1 MGNSKSADKKFE
13 VWTPEQLAEFKK
25 KREEEEKTKT
35 SKQNPDPVPKHAS
48 YRLSCATLNE
58 NKLWSSILN
67 GKKIFK
73 KLPTEMAKELIK
85 SAKEKNLECKKIC
98 YYCEKP
104 ILKLEEKEYI
114 CSQEGCG
121 IKVVNV
127 SPKNLELGMIWND
140 YRRLLPH
147 EYKSN
152 YEEALFQKQPKDQTK
167 KCQRCGKDVV
177 IICGGGGGGTT
188 YYWSKNY
195 LCIDQECAL
204 LFCTSGE
211 C

>member
-1 MGNSKSADKKFE
+1 MGNSKSTEKKFE
-13 VWTPEQLAEFKK
+13 VWTPEQLAEYKK
-25 KREEEEKTKT
+25 QREEDEKTKT
-35 SKQNPDPVPKHAS
+35 SKQNPHHDPKQAS
-48 YRLSCATLNE
+48 YRLTCATLNG
-58 NKLWSSILN
+58 NKLWSLN

-73 KLPTEMAKELIK
+73 KLPCEMAKELIK

-98 YYCEKP
+98 YQCEKP
-104 ILKLEEKEYI
+104 LLKLEEKEYI
-114 CSQEGCG
+114 CSQEDCG
-121 IKVVNV
+121 IKVVNI
-127 SPKNLELGMIWND
+127 SPKKLELGMIWND
-140 YRRLLPH
+140 YRRLLPD
-147 EYKSN
+147 EYKRN
-152 YEEALFQKQPKDQTK
+152 YEEALSQKQPKDETT

>member
-25 KREEEEKTKT
+25 KREEEAKN
-35 SKQNPDPVPKHAS
+35 SKQNDLDPKHAS

-58 NKLWSSILN
+58 NKLWSLN

-73 KLPTEMAKELIK
+73 KLPIEMAKELII

-98 YYCEKP
+98 YQCGKP
-104 ILKLEEKEYI
+104 FLKLEEKEYI

-121 IKVVNV
+121 IKVVNI
-127 SPKNLELGMIWND
+127 SLKNLELGMIWND
-140 YRRLLPH
+140 YRRLQPQ
-147 EYKSN
+147 EYKNN
-152 YEEALFQKQPKDQTK
+152 YDEALSQKQPKDET
-167 KCQRCGKDVV
+167 KCQRCGKDVA

-188 YYWSKNY
+188 YYWTKNY